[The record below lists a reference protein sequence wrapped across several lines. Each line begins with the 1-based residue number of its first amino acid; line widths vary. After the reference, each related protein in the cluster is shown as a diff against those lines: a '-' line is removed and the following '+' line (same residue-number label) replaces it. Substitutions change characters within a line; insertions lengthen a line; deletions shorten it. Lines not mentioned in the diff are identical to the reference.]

1 MPLDS
6 HERNI
11 KAVLRG
17 IARALHSRSYD
28 IVEEPLPPSLA
39 EVVRRLEEKRNK
51 FGSSIIERRWRGHG
65 ELSMDRDQ
73 YFVVHHKGEWKIK
86 HKGATRIQD
95 LRKESLPRHPAKGD
109 WLNIPTKQ
117 HLGGNNTCH

>member
-86 HKGATRIQD
+86 HNGRHSYPRPTERI
-95 LRKESLPRHPAKGD
+95 PTRHPAKGD